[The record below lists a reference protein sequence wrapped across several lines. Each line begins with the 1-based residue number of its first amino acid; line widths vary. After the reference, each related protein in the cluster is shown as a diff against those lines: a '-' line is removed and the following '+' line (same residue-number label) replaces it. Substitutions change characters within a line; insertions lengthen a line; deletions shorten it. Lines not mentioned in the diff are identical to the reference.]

1 MSVRNQCVEEAA
13 LVEYLYDDSSAEQAA
28 MIAAHVA
35 TCATCADEVRALQAT
50 REELQAWTPPDV
62 ALGFQVVPV
71 RSAPAEVRR
80 PASWW
85 RQPLPAWAQVAAAVA
100 LFSAGAVLGALRG
113 STSVAP
119 PASTATVSTA
129 GASTQATT
137 VSTPSGPAL
146 STPVSASD
154 LAQLE
159 RRLRAELVA
168 RPAVAPAT
176 VASRP
181 DDEALLQQVRALIRE
196 SERRQQQ
203 ELTLRTAELVKDVD
217 AQRRGDLARI
227 ERTFGQMEGTT
238 GVQVEQQRQ
247 LLNYLMRV
255 SQRQPQ

>member
-100 LFSAGAVLGALRG
+100 LFSAGAVLGALRAVDAG
-113 STSVAP
+113 FSQRPGAARATAP
-119 PASTATVSTA
+119 CRT
-129 GASTQATT
+129 
-137 VSTPSGPAL
+137 
-146 STPVSASD
+146 
-154 LAQLE
+154 
-159 RRLRAELVA
+159 
-168 RPAVAPAT
+168 
-176 VASRP
+176 
-181 DDEALLQQVRALIRE
+181 
-196 SERRQQQ
+196 RRQ
-203 ELTLRTAELVKDVD
+203 A
-217 AQRRGDLARI
+217 RRCPGHS
-227 ERTFGQMEGTT
+227 
-238 GVQVEQQRQ
+238 
-247 LLNYLMRV
+247 RV
-255 SQRQPQ
+255 TSG